1 MRHWPKFP
9 RPPPSLRNLW
19 RTKLGHLVCFETPSL
34 PLKFGTYISFFYEFS
49 IIINSERRIET
60 VIQLS
65 NFWPKSSKFLLAQFV
80 PSWEW
85 SKNFC
90 DKDLQTPSL
99 PLKFG
104 TYISFFYEFSMIIN
118 SERRIETVIQLSNF
132 WPKLSKFLLAQFAPS
147 WEQRESLNYS
157 KIHKTWAWWAK
168 IYCILF
174 VTKTFWPP
182 PS

>member
-9 RPPPSLRNLW
+9 RPPPSLRNLG
-19 RTKLGHLVCFETPSL
+19 RTKLGHLVCFE
-34 PLKFGTYISFFYEFS
+34 
-49 IIINSERRIET
+49 
-60 VIQLS
+60 
-65 NFWPKSSKFLLAQFV
+65 
-80 PSWEW
+80 
-85 SKNFC
+85 
-90 DKDLQTPSL
+90 TPSL

-132 WPKLSKFLLAQFAPS
+132 WPKSSKFLLAQFAPS

-168 IYCILF
+168 IYCIFLWQRLSDPLPPRVFVPIKISKKLGLRPDPLPPFGPMSQILLF
-174 VTKTFWPP
+174 FFEGIPYSNWCME
-182 PS
+182 